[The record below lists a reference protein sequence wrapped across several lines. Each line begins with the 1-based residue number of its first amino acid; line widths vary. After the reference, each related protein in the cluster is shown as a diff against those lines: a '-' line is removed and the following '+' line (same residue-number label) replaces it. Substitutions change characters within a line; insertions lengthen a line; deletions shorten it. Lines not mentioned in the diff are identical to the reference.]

1 MATALGARLVQT
13 CEELCE
19 ELRHRVG
26 LTLFRIEL
34 DRHPTPLVITL
45 RPGGALSSDP
55 RHDWMRP
62 PLPATLERPVLSDG
76 RRVGTVRIQDERH
89 PVYPDEAVASVE
101 GILSEYAGQLARL
114 LDEGQL

>member
-1 MATALGARLVQT
+1 MATALGARLVQA

-19 ELRHRVG
+19 ELRRGVG

-45 RPGGALSSDP
+45 RPGEALYSDP

-62 PLPATLERPVLSDG
+62 SVPATLERSIVQAG

-89 PVYPDEAVASVE
+89 SAYPDDAVASVE
-101 GILSEYAGQLARL
+101 AILSEYAGQLAQL